1 MTSEN
6 HGEYYKT
13 LLNKQFEVYYT
24 TKSEQTLFAVV
35 TLKSFT
41 ELKVVE
47 RYTLNKY
54 NIAFMLSEK
63 RSIVQP
69 AKTNDVIDVTEV

>member
-1 MTSEN
+1 MTADN

-13 LLNKQFEVYYT
+13 LLNKQFEVLYT
-24 TKSEQTLFAVV
+24 TKSEQILFAVV

-54 NIAFMLSEK
+54 NTTFSLSED
-63 RSIVQP
+63 IYMVQP
-69 AKTNDVIDVTEV
+69 AKINDVTEE

>member
-1 MTSEN
+1 MTADN

-13 LLNKQFEVYYT
+13 LLNKQFEVLYT

-41 ELKVVE
+41 ELKVLE
-47 RYTLNKY
+47 RYVLNKY
-54 NIAFMLSEK
+54 NISFTLSED
-63 RSIVQP
+63 IYMVQP
-69 AKTNDVIDVTEV
+69 AKINDVTEE

>member
-1 MTSEN
+1 MTTEN

-13 LLNKQFEVYYT
+13 LLNKQFEVLYT
-24 TKSEQTLFAVV
+24 IKSEQTLFAVV

-54 NIAFMLSEK
+54 NIAFMLSEE
-63 RSIVQP
+63 SYIVQP
-69 AKTNDVIDVTEV
+69 AKTNDIIDVTEA

>member
-13 LLNKQFEVYYT
+13 LLNKQFEVLYT
-24 TKSEQTLFAVV
+24 TKSEQTLFVVV

-41 ELKVVE
+41 ELKVIK

-54 NIAFMLSEK
+54 NTTFSLSED
-63 RSIVQP
+63 IY
-69 AKTNDVIDVTEV
+69 TI

>member
-6 HGEYYKT
+6 HGEYYKI
-13 LLNKQFEVYYT
+13 LLNKQFEVLYT

-41 ELKVVE
+41 ELKVIKK
-47 RYTLNKY
+47 YTLNKY
-54 NIAFMLSEK
+54 NTTFSLSEDIYAVK
-63 RSIVQP
+63 SVKINGV
-69 AKTNDVIDVTEV
+69 ADVKEK

>member
-1 MTSEN
+1 MTTEN

-13 LLNKQFEVYYT
+13 LLNKQFEVLYT

-41 ELKVVE
+41 ELKVLE
-47 RYTLNKY
+47 RYVLNKY
-54 NIAFMLSEK
+54 NISFTLSED
-63 RSIVQP
+63 IYMVQP
-69 AKTNDVIDVTEV
+69 AKINDVTEE